1 MATKAV
7 STAGMFLAC
16 AVETTAGVR
25 PTTGYLVVPE
35 VKSMP
40 DFGAAPQGIDT
51 TILLATKNTTSIP
64 GLSDYSS
71 ALDFGVNYTD
81 ELIDSWKKY
90 IEMFQQAVTAAMAM
104 WWAVVHPKLRYA
116 NYFPGEPAPIGMG
129 SVGVNAVAESS
140 VYIFASGDVEQH
152 EKPTLA
158 PETEQAESVRSYLKD
173 MGLYPADLSAR
184 SSKSDEV
191 EV

>member
-16 AVETTAGVR
+16 AVETTAGAR
-25 PTTGYLVVPE
+25 PTEGYLVVPE

-51 TILLATKNTTSIP
+51 TILLATKNTTSTP
-64 GLSDYSS
+64 GLTDYSS
-71 ALDFGVNYTD
+71 ALAYGVNYTD
-81 ELIDSWKKY
+81 ELVDEWKKY
-90 IEMFQQAVTAAMAM
+90 IEKYQEALAAGLAM
-104 WWAVVHPKLRYA
+104 WWAVVHPKLKYA
-116 NYFPGEPAPIGMG
+116 NYFPGEPAPIGIG
-129 SVGVNAVAESS
+129 GAGVNAVAESS

-173 MGLYPADLSAR
+173 MGLYPTTAR
-184 SSKSDEV
+184 SSKTDEV

>member
-16 AVETTAGVR
+16 AVETTAGAR

-51 TILLATKNTTSIP
+51 TILLATKNTTSTP
-64 GLSDYSS
+64 GLTDYSS
-71 ALDFGVNYTD
+71 ALAYGVNYTD
-81 ELIDSWKKY
+81 ELVDEWKKY
-90 IEMFQQAVTAAMAM
+90 IEKYQEALAAGLAM
-104 WWAVVHPKLRYA
+104 WWAVVHPKLKYA
-116 NYFPGEPAPIGMG
+116 NYFPGEPAPIGIG
-129 SVGVNAVAESS
+129 GA
-140 VYIFASGDVEQH
+140 GEQH

-173 MGLYPADLSAR
+173 MGLYPTTAR
-184 SSKSDEV
+184 SSKTDEV